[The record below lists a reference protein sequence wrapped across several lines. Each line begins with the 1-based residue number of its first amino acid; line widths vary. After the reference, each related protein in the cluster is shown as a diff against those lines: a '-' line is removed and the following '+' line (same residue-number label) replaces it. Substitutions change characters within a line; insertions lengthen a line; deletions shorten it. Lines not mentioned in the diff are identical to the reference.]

1 MKEKKTKKTETE
13 TKKRK
18 TTRKYKKR
26 EENLEIKKDDAVIC
40 NNDTK
45 FVVKFI
51 AVVCTFF
58 STVFAAIFFIF
69 GVVSFLSAIQLPKE
83 KLLESNIVTS
93 FLSKINGYS
102 ITEIE
107 NSINVIDSKAFF
119 IFFEIIIPTAALIC
133 SMVLLIKFSRKLMAF
148 FSDVKKEKDLFR
160 IKKYGEV
167 RDMVIIVSIS
177 LFILIALLN
186 SEYIILFFIIEILLL
201 IILYLYK
208 RCINQEE
215 EKSNA

>member
-1 MKEKKTKKTETE
+1 MKEKKLKTEEEKTKK
-13 TKKRK
+13 KK
-18 TTRKYKKR
+18 TRKYKKR
-26 EENLEIKKDDAVIC
+26 ENSLETKKDDAVIC
-40 NNDTK
+40 NNDAK

-58 STVFAAIFFIF
+58 STVFAFIF
-69 GVVSFLSAIQLPKE
+69 LIFGIVSVLSAIQLPKE
-83 KLLESNIVTS
+83 KLIESNVVTS

-102 ITEIE
+102 VTEIE

-133 SMVLLIKFSRKLMAF
+133 SMVLLIKFSKRLIEF

-160 IKKYGEV
+160 IKKYGEL
-167 RDMVIIVSIS
+167 RDMIIIVSIS

-186 SEYIILFFIIEILLL
+186 SEYIILFFIIEILLFV
-201 IILYLYK
+201 ILYLYK
-208 RCINQEE
+208 RCIKNEE
-215 EKSNA
+215 EK